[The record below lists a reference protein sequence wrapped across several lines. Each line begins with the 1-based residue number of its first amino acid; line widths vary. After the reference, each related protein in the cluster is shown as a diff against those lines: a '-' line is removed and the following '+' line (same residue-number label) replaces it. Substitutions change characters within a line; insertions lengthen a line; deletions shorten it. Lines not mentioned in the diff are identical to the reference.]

1 MVDVPAQLQELEDVA
16 ALSFQRDPTKI
27 VRTEFPKIANRA
39 LVKRESHD
47 ASVKKFTAEL
57 NLISDEI
64 EAMVLQASF
73 SLKAQLEKAD
83 GDVGAIFAEMNRDEL
98 LVTKEAAYLGE
109 SWDGIDG
116 FLQARHASIRAFG
129 ATLEQL
135 ERDRAGR
142 ELRTLVDRLLKI
154 AYKSPGEIERLV
166 EAEAFELNTVIIANR
181 RSHAELLAML
191 ERKDVGV
198 GLVAIESWRRRQEA
212 WRRLRH
218 DRAVAEFQA
227 ELDGATFTNPPER
240 GDLFERIKARQVDVD
255 ARRSAILDGV
265 KAMKCPTLESGE
277 VTASKALFKEIYEA
291 EDEAIARHEA
301 ELETLRE
308 AKRVEAEQ
316 RREALSAEL
325 HRYGALEDEPDLESH
340 ARAIEAVTHDAN
352 LEALFRSAGGLK
364 LELREL
370 VAELRHPDL
379 IYERALGE
387 AQRRLEVL
395 LCGSGLQAV
404 LEKQGKSQQQKSIQD
419 TLERL
424 RKAARAEVVPLLPLL
439 EQQLTELVAVAGLDE
454 LLVEQLRQGAEDL
467 RTITK
472 DLDYRSGTR
481 GSKASGATGRSKGS
495 NKSGKSPSRSGA
507 STARSGASR
516 GGLSSAG
523 TGAGGLDGPEVNMLE
538 VRSIQKRVA
547 MHVHACELDPSF
559 LEDLRE
565 TLGALRKKRTC
576 NEKIDEVVSAECE
589 AIIALRVEEQKALA
603 HHIVVYL
610 EHQASDVYE
619 TACRV
624 CDFYVKVAKAIEEN
638 HQKEHDMDESML
650 DELFDLKEAL
660 REKDADLEA
669 RVSASSDR
677 LRHAADDGELEAAF
691 ASVLDLL
698 NQIEDKYRAYHGE
711 ATAKSLTHPTHA
723 RAEQDRFEGML
734 CAMLGLAARSDR
746 ASVARRASAKAQ
758 AKGRKGDV
766 YAVSEG
772 RSYDVKLPLPKL
784 PAAGDEAAGD
794 GDAGGLWA
802 PGFAPMPEEELALLE
817 GKKREAY
824 LDARDAAFR
833 VLSPEQVEDL
843 PADEREAYEALAP
856 VIDARRTER
865 AAEKKALA
873 ERRAR
878 ERAEMTEAPVDARR
892 AEYTEELEER
902 LRTHWPRKGRSEVSF
917 RQPREGELIMHRQR
931 KERHMR
937 IIQQRDRLQT
947 ADCLAAL
954 ADAEAK
960 VAAFSTSLAALEA
973 SLGSMGSLAGLQG
986 VESKCKKLASTFGV
1000 ECAKE
1005 LQALEHYTVT
1015 EPHKLVQLNEVMLK
1029 ATRLFSDGGDYSE
1042 KEAEELTEKLDSL
1055 RAGIEQSVA
1064 ARAEKLAALQD
1075 LQREALTGLVGFQ
1088 REAEACLQ
1096 ELSLREGLGM
1106 KYGAP
1111 RRNAQEKLRTEQ
1123 TRDEADA
1130 AHLDALLEALER
1142 ACRDVRDASQG
1153 RRRRTDARP
1162 RRPEPRHFGY
1172 FGRDPQARVPPRDVP
1187 QLFAEAGVDR
1197 RGAPDHGAG
1206 DDEGEAPHGPEHA
1219 ELLGGRDAREGTIA
1233 AVVRDVEARC
1243 REETH
1248 ELYVRE
1254 GKEDR
1259 LGPSGV
1265 PDSLQAWLSESE
1277 KKVLGEGGYREKAAR
1292 RLRVQ
1297 VQRLERL
1304 VAKAPVPP
1312 DPDVLGAPAA
1322 VVADAAARTRR
1333 EAVARREDT
1342 EAAFQRKLRLWVDAR
1357 DAHRG
1362 ALRPQLGRPDA
1373 AEDLRRLCAD
1383 ESARR
1388 DEVLAAIDA
1397 VQTRVVDEQSAMARV
1412 FVRRLFACC
1421 RRTMAILDNLIMVD
1435 DLGWLPGDE
1444 FLEKKRKSLKRLKK
1458 AHRLSQLSDDVQPEV
1473 LDETGLK
1480 FGDGRGRARGATGR
1494 ASTCRPWPPSCPRRR
1509 PTTRPRRAP
1518 ASGDGDEPLEDTW
1531 AALTEAMSHTQTAAV
1546 TTAHRVFVKARDH
1559 SFADYLDYDK
1569 SNMANVLQHYG
1580 AIKGEEIGW
1589 QGKWEKLVKGLVV
1602 ESD

>member
-98 LVTKEAAYLGE
+98 L
-109 SWDGIDG
+109 
-116 FLQARHASIRAFG
+116 ARHASIRAFG

-135 ERDRAGR
+135 ERDRGPR
-142 ELRTLVDRLLKI
+142 GSGLVDRLLKI
-154 AYKSPGEIERLV
+154 AQVAGEIERLV

-191 ERKDVGV
+191 ERKGVGV
-198 GLVAIESWRRRQEA
+198 GLVAIESWRRRQPA
-212 WRRLRH
+212 APAPRPRRRRVPG
-218 DRAVAEFQA
+218 RAR
-227 ELDGATFTNPPER
+227 R
-240 GDLFERIKARQVDVD
+240 GDLHEPAGARGPVRAHQG
-255 ARRSAILDGV
+255 APGRRRRRSAILGG

-308 AKRVEAEQ
+308 AKRVEAEA
-316 RREALSAEL
+316 RREALRAEL

-472 DLDYRSGTR
+472 DLDYR
-481 GSKASGATGRSKGS
+481 

-734 CAMLGLAARSDR
+734 CAMLGSPERQRPSR
-746 ASVARRASAKAQ
+746 ASLVDELLTAGKEKDAADSASG
-758 AKGRKGDV
+758 GR
-766 YAVSEG
+766 E
-772 RSYDVKLPLPKL
+772 

-817 GKKREAY
+817 GRS
-824 LDARDAAFR
+824 ARPTSAR
-833 VLSPEQVEDL
+833 RGVQRLSPEQVEDL

-873 ERRAR
+873 ERRASGDDGGAR
-878 ERAEMTEAPVDARR
+878 GRGRA
-892 AEYTEELEER
+892 
-902 LRTHWPRKGRSEVSF
+902 
-917 RQPREGELIMHRQR
+917 PREGELIMHRQR

-1106 KYGAP
+1106 
-1111 RRNAQEKLRTEQ
+1111 
-1123 TRDEADA
+1123 
-1130 AHLDALLEALER
+1130 
-1142 ACRDVRDASQG
+1142 
-1153 RRRRTDARP
+1153 RRRRRGPAPPAPPLSRVILDILDAIRKHAYHRATYLNFLP
-1162 RRPEPRHFGY
+1162 KPESI
-1172 FGRDPQARVPPRDVP
+1172 D
-1187 QLFAEAGVDR
+1187 AEL
-1197 RGAPDHGAG
+1197 PDHGAG

-1259 LGPSGV
+1259 S
-1265 PDSLQAWLSESE
+1265 
-1277 KKVLGEGGYREKAAR
+1277 AR
-1292 RLRVQ
+1292 P
-1297 VQRLERL
+1297 
-1304 VAKAPVPP
+1304 ASPP
-1312 DPDVLGAPAA
+1312 D
-1322 VVADAAARTRR
+1322 
-1333 EAVARREDT
+1333 
-1342 EAAFQRKLRLWVDAR
+1342 
-1357 DAHRG
+1357 
-1362 ALRPQLGRPDA
+1362 

-1480 FGDGRGRARGATGR
+1480 FGDGRGRAFARR
-1494 ASTCRPWPPSCPRRR
+1494 DWPGLDVS
-1509 PTTRPRRAP
+1509 AMAAV
-1518 ASGDGDEPLEDTW
+1518 ASGDGDKPLEDTW

-1559 SFADYLDYDK
+1559 SFADYSTAP

-1589 QGKWEKLVKGLVV
+1589 QGKWGQGARRRVGLIA
-1602 ESD
+1602 

>member
-135 ERDRAGR
+135 ERDADRGR
-142 ELRTLVDRLLKI
+142 ELGRFVDRLLKI
-154 AYKSPGEIERLV
+154 SVQVAGEIERLV
-166 EAEAFELNTVIIANR
+166 EAEAFELNT
-181 RSHAELLAML
+181 
-191 ERKDVGV
+191 ER
-198 GLVAIESWRRRQEA
+198 
-212 WRRLRH
+212 RRLRH

-240 GDLFERIKARQVDVD
+240 GDLFERIKARQ
-255 ARRSAILDGV
+255 
-265 KAMKCPTLESGE
+265 
-277 VTASKALFKEIYEA
+277 
-291 EDEAIARHEA
+291 
-301 ELETLRE
+301 
-308 AKRVEAEQ
+308 
-316 RREALSAEL
+316 
-325 HRYGALEDEPDLESH
+325 
-340 ARAIEAVTHDAN
+340 
-352 LEALFRSAGGLK
+352 
-364 LELREL
+364 
-370 VAELRHPDL
+370 LRHPDL

-424 RKAARAEVVPLLPLL
+424 RKAAEVVPLLPLL

-565 TLGALRKKRTC
+565 TPALRKKRTC

-669 RVSASSDR
+669 R
-677 LRHAADDGELEAAF
+677 
-691 ASVLDLL
+691 
-698 NQIEDKYRAYHGE
+698 IEDKYRAYHGE

-758 AKGRKGDV
+758 AKGRRGDV

-784 PAAGDEAAGD
+784 VDELLTAGKEKAPDDAPAAVAEPAAGDEAAGD

-824 LDARDAAFR
+824 LDACDAAFR

-878 ERAEMTEAPVDARR
+878 SGD
-892 AEYTEELEER
+892 
-902 LRTHWPRKGRSEVSF
+902 
-917 RQPREGELIMHRQR
+917 
-931 KERHMR
+931 
-937 IIQQRDRLQT
+937 
-947 ADCLAAL
+947 
-954 ADAEAK
+954 
-960 VAAFSTSLAALEA
+960 
-973 SLGSMGSLAGLQG
+973 
-986 VESKCKKLASTFGV
+986 
-1000 ECAKE
+1000 
-1005 LQALEHYTVT
+1005 
-1015 EPHKLVQLNEVMLK
+1015 
-1029 ATRLFSDGGDYSE
+1029 DGG
-1042 KEAEELTEKLDSL
+1042 A
-1055 RAGIEQSVA
+1055 
-1064 ARAEKLAALQD
+1064 
-1075 LQREALTGLVGFQ
+1075 
-1088 REAEACLQ
+1088 
-1096 ELSLREGLGM
+1096 
-1106 KYGAP
+1106 
-1111 RRNAQEKLRTEQ
+1111 
-1123 TRDEADA
+1123 
-1130 AHLDALLEALER
+1130 
-1142 ACRDVRDASQG
+1142 
-1153 RRRRTDARP
+1153 
-1162 RRPEPRHFGY
+1162 
-1172 FGRDPQARVPPRDVP
+1172 
-1187 QLFAEAGVDR
+1187 
-1197 RGAPDHGAG
+1197 
-1206 DDEGEAPHGPEHA
+1206 
-1219 ELLGGRDAREGTIA
+1219 
-1233 AVVRDVEARC
+1233 
-1243 REETH
+1243 
-1248 ELYVRE
+1248 
-1254 GKEDR
+1254 
-1259 LGPSGV
+1259 
-1265 PDSLQAWLSESE
+1265 
-1277 KKVLGEGGYREKAAR
+1277 
-1292 RLRVQ
+1292 
-1297 VQRLERL
+1297 
-1304 VAKAPVPP
+1304 
-1312 DPDVLGAPAA
+1312 
-1322 VVADAAARTRR
+1322 
-1333 EAVARREDT
+1333 
-1342 EAAFQRKLRLWVDAR
+1342 
-1357 DAHRG
+1357 
-1362 ALRPQLGRPDA
+1362 
-1373 AEDLRRLCAD
+1373 
-1383 ESARR
+1383 
-1388 DEVLAAIDA
+1388 
-1397 VQTRVVDEQSAMARV
+1397 
-1412 FVRRLFACC
+1412 
-1421 RRTMAILDNLIMVD
+1421 
-1435 DLGWLPGDE
+1435 
-1444 FLEKKRKSLKRLKK
+1444 
-1458 AHRLSQLSDDVQPEV
+1458 
-1473 LDETGLK
+1473 
-1480 FGDGRGRARGATGR
+1480 RGREARGASSR
-1494 ASTCRPWPPSCPRRR
+1494 SSCPRR
-1509 PTTRPRRAP
+1509 
-1518 ASGDGDEPLEDTW
+1518 ASWP
-1531 AALTEAMSHTQTAAV
+1531 
-1546 TTAHRVFVKARDH
+1546 
-1559 SFADYLDYDK
+1559 
-1569 SNMANVLQHYG
+1569 
-1580 AIKGEEIGW
+1580 
-1589 QGKWEKLVKGLVV
+1589 
-1602 ESD
+1602 